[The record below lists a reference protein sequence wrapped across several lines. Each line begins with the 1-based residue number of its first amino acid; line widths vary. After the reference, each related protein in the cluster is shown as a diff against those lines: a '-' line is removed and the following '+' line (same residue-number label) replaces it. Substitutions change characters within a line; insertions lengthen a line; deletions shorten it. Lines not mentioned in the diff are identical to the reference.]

1 MAGSRTTF
9 EKLQRDRAKKAKAE
23 AKRAKRMGKA
33 MPGEM
38 PQHSDSPVDD
48 AAEPAAEGS
57 FADQL
62 GEEISAA
69 DLLRLVEQVQKQ
81 FDNDEIDFEE
91 YEERKFELLARLT
104 D

>member
-1 MAGSRTTF
+1 
-9 EKLQRDRAKKAKAE
+9 
-23 AKRAKRMGKA
+23 MGKA
-33 MPGEM
+33 LPGET
-38 PQHSDSPVDD
+38 PSHDPAPS
-48 AAEPAAEGS
+48 EPPAEGS

-69 DLLRLVEQVQKQ
+69 DLLRLVEQVQNQ
-81 FDNDEIDFEE
+81 FDNNEIDFEE

>member
-38 PQHSDSPVDD
+38 PRE
-48 AAEPAAEGS
+48 EPAPSDIDSDTPFG
-57 FADQL
+57 DQL

-69 DLLRLVEQVQKQ
+69 DLLRLVEQVQTQ

-104 D
+104 E